1 MGIVSILII
10 LTGKCYTFSN
20 SDPFFSISVFVCL
33 CYAFNLFFIVTT
45 RYYINIFLR
54 LRRRLTVIIRILRL
68 LIVTLLLIAVRCGF
82 CLFHL
87 FFYISNRIG
96 SFGCDILYF
105 ICIYVVVYR
114 LRLYRC
120 SVLICN
126 LRNFISIF
134 CSDLKVEFFSFFYF
148 FHVLIFAVVSYI
160 CLIAVRSP
168 CFDGSA
174 VNIGFLD
181 RDMIGL
187 LLRCLLCRFC
197 TWNRLGILI

>member
-1 MGIVSILII
+1 MRIVSILII
-10 LTGKCYTFSN
+10 LFGKCYTFSN
-20 SDPFFSISVFVCL
+20 SNPFFSISVFVCL
-33 CYAFNLFFIVTT
+33 CCTFNLFFIGTI

-68 LIVTLLLIAVRCGF
+68 LIVTLLLIAVRCRF
-82 CLFHL
+82 CLLHL

-105 ICIYVVVYR
+105 ICIYVVVYC

-120 SVLICN
+120 SVLVCN

-134 CSDLKVEFFSFFYF
+134 CSDLKVEVFSFFYF
-148 FHVLIFAVVSYI
+148 FHILIFAVISYI

-168 CFDGSA
+168 CFDGPT
-174 VNIGFLD
+174 VNLRFLD
-181 RDMIGL
+181 RDMISL
-187 LLRCLLCRFC
+187 LLRCLLYRFC
-197 TWNRLGILI
+197 TWGCLGILI

>member
-1 MGIVSILII
+1 MRIVSILII
-10 LTGKCYTFSN
+10 LFGKCYTFSN
-20 SDPFFSISVFVCL
+20 SNPFFSISVFVCL
-33 CYAFNLFFIVTT
+33 CCTFNLFFIGTI

-105 ICIYVVVYR
+105 ICIYVVVYC

-120 SVLICN
+120 SVLVCN

-134 CSDLKVEFFSFFYF
+134 CSDLKVEVFSFFYF
-148 FHVLIFAVVSYI
+148 FHILIFAVISYI

-168 CFDGSA
+168 CFDGPT
-174 VNIGFLD
+174 VNLGFLD
-181 RDMIGL
+181 RDMISL
-187 LLRCLLCRFC
+187 LLRCLLYRFC
-197 TWNRLGILI
+197 TWGCLGILI

>member
-1 MGIVSILII
+1 MRIVSILICI
-10 LTGKCYTFSN
+10 TAKCYRLTDC
-20 SDPFFSISVFVCL
+20 DPFFSIGIFVCL
-33 CYAFNLFFIVTT
+33 CYTFNLFFIVTT

-54 LRRRLTVIIRILRL
+54 LRRRLTVIICILRL
-68 LIVTLLLIAVRCGF
+68 LIVTLLLIAVRCRF
-82 CLFHL
+82 CLLHL
-87 FFYISNRIG
+87 FFCISNRIG

-105 ICIYVVVYR
+105 ICIYVIVYC

-134 CSDLKVEFFSFFYF
+134 CSDLEVEVFSFFYF

-160 CLIAVRSP
+160 CLIAIRSP
-168 CFDGSA
+168 CFDGST

-181 RDMIGL
+181 RDMISL
-187 LLRCLLCRFC
+187 LLRCLLYRLC
-197 TWNRLGILI
+197 TWGCPGILI